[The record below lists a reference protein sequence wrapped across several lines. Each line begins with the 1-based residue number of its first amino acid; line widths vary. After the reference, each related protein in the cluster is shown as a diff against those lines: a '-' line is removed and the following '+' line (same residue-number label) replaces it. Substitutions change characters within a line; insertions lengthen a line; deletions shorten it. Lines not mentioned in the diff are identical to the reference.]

1 MKTTNVQKIGERMY
15 EAAIYVVV
23 ISAIT
28 WILGSVFTA
37 IGMTVDTV
45 AINFICSE
53 PVLAAVGL
61 VGFIGLI
68 MQETC
73 TNKDEGSD
81 E

>member
-1 MKTTNVQKIGERMY
+1 MKTNVQKIGERMY

-28 WILGSVFTA
+28 WILGSVFA
-37 IGMTVDTV
+37 SMGMTVDTV

-68 MQETC
+68 MQYMGT
-73 TNKDEGSD
+73 KGDEGSD
-81 E
+81 